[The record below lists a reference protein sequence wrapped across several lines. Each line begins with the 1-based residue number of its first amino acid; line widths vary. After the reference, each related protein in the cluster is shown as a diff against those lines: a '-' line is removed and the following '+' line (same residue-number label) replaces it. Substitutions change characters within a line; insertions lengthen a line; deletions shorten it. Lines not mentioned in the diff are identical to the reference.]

1 MSVFSRTEHLARL
14 RDSEF
19 DLLII
24 GGGIIGAGIARDAA
38 MRGLSVAMLEA
49 RDYCSGTSS
58 KSSKML
64 HGGIRYLEQ
73 FEFSLVFEASRER
86 RLHSDLLAPHLAQP
100 VPFLIPIYP
109 WSPHGLAAVSL
120 GVFLYDA
127 LALFRNHGTRV
138 LGRERAIR
146 EEGRLESKGLKGGVV
161 FHDVVM
167 DDARIGL
174 ENVRSAAHHGAV
186 TVNYCNVRG
195 FDKDG
200 TGKVRGV
207 WARDSLSSGSQD
219 FLIRAKSFVNASGP
233 WCDYIRRLADC
244 EAEPQLR
251 PTKGTHLVLPS
262 DRLGYKHAFVLTAKA
277 DDRVF
282 FSIPWFGRTLV
293 GTTDTDYDPAVD
305 GALEEIAASAN
316 DVDYL
321 LESVKRTFPGAT
333 VGPEDICSTFAGLRP
348 LVSEGRGGDPSAVSR
363 EHRIWQDPSGLFS
376 IAGGKYTTYRVM
388 AEHTVDKVLHF
399 LAKEFGHVDASK
411 RAVTQFEPIV
421 LDTGDRKT
429 EQQYISLMDSYN
441 RQLEEETVKH
451 LQGRYGARWQRVA
464 DLAMGDPSLK
474 ERIVPGEPDILAEA
488 VHARESEMA
497 VNFEDFLRRRTM
509 LALKAPLAQNIERLR
524 RAASLFGE
532 SGLTKEDLL
541 RWQGLNTSPAKS
553 GS

>member
-14 RDSEF
+14 QEKEF
-19 DLLII
+19 DLLVI

-38 MRGLSVAMLEA
+38 MRGLSVAVLEA
-49 RDYCSGTSS
+49 RDFCSGTSS

-73 FEFSLVFEASRER
+73 FELSLVFEASRER

-100 VPFLIPIYP
+100 VPFLIPVYP

-138 LGRERAIR
+138 LSRERAIR
-146 EEGRLESKGLKGGVV
+146 EESRLETKGLKGGVV

-174 ENVRSAAHHGAV
+174 ENMRSAAHHGAV
-186 TVNYCNVRG
+186 AVNYCTVRG

-200 TGKVRGV
+200 TGKIRGV
-207 WARDSLSSGSQD
+207 WAKDSIASGGHD
-219 FLIRAKSFVNASGP
+219 FLVRAKAFVNASGP
-233 WCDYIRRLADC
+233 WCDYIRRLADS

-251 PTKGTHLVLPS
+251 PTKGTHLVLPAE
-262 DRLGYKHAFVLTAKA
+262 RLGHKHAFVLTAKA

-293 GTTDTDYDPAVD
+293 GTTDTDYDPGTD
-305 GALEEIAASAN
+305 GPLEDIRATQN

-321 LESVKRTFPGAT
+321 LESVKRTFPGST
-333 VGPEDICSTFAGLRP
+333 VGPDDVHSTFAGLRP
-348 LVSEGRGGDPSAVSR
+348 LVSEGKGGDPSAVSR
-363 EHRIWQDPSGLFS
+363 EHRIWQDQSGLIS

-388 AEHTVDKVLHF
+388 AEHTVDRVLQH
-399 LAKEFGHVDASK
+399 LAREHGHVDASR
-411 RAVTQFEPIV
+411 RAVTQHEPIV
-421 LDTGDRKT
+421 LDPDRKT
-429 EQQYISLMDSYN
+429 GQQFASLMDTYN
-441 RQLEEETVKH
+441 RQLEEETVRH
-451 LQGRYGARWQRVA
+451 LQARYGARWQRVA
-464 DLAMGDPSLK
+464 DLAMSDASLK

-488 VHARESEMA
+488 VHARDFEMA
-497 VNFEDFLRRRTM
+497 VGFEDFLRRRTM
-509 LALKAPLAQNIERLR
+509 LALKAPLAKNLDRLR
-524 RAASLFGE
+524 RAAAVFGE
-532 SGLTKEDLL
+532 EGVTADELL
-541 RWQGLNTSPAKS
+541 RWQGLKLK
-553 GS
+553 